1 MLTKSKT
8 QVKPAARFALRDRV
22 RIVQDGSSRD
32 EYAGQT
38 GTVSGVNHWA
48 TGWVYETRLD
58 TPVYGRAFCVMT
70 ERELVALTAE
80 DGAK

>member
-1 MLTKSKT
+1 MISQTT
-8 QVKPAARFALRDRV
+8 RHVKPDARFSLRDRV

-80 DGAK
+80 DGAL